1 MIPLSKEGIT
11 SFMVKKVFIVSVLLL
26 ALIVYMHMKVP
37 AQQGVKPFLEFPVK
51 GYTPYTAPISSVF
64 DHSMTTGRYSAD
76 GIVIAYTGEK
86 GSKGRDDDCKEGDGE
101 KFIVNGSY
109 TGTQKSTSKKLC
121 YEGHPGIDFRFKKGT
136 EIYAA
141 ADGEVIAVSINCK
154 EGDRECGGR
163 WGNYVK
169 IRHPNGY
176 LTAYLHLLED
186 SIPERFHN
194 ASIHNPIRVFKGEL
208 IGKVGNTGYSFGP
221 HLHFEVQ
228 NSDNIS
234 VDPYGWLGPFP
245 DPYTRAKNVNLWV
258 NGQQG
263 ILIKSSNRLEVYWL
277 QNGKRYWVMNPTV
290 MEKMCSNPKD
300 PNECIPGWG
309 SHRIIEFPEET
320 IQNIPEG
327 PNFILLPNLADDSI
341 KPSCP
346 PEEGNACSN
355 GLLIRQR
362 EDTKVYVIQDGQ
374 RRWIP
379 SAQIFMEQ
387 GFDWNDVI
395 EVTPAIMQM
404 IPEGPP
410 LGSEVV
416 RSQGFEPGWNLFSVP
431 FVSINVQDLC
441 DDLVPCN
448 PVWHWDPMQGK
459 YQKAN
464 DLQRGKGYFVYV
476 ESSSY
481 LQVQGILVNDPEY
494 KIRLYNGWNM
504 VGQPYDYAVRLADF
518 LFQASESESP
528 IPIGQAIAGGLI
540 RLYLFQQTNTFVWYD
555 VNVFTGEVYR
565 TAWDPDAKKYSPWEK
580 TFISADQVTLNAWQ
594 GMFVKAQGGWLIV
607 PNRPAD
613 MPFELPSFRAPV
625 TWNPDRRTF
634 PSPNLLPPPPG
645 DGEGPTSPS
654 VSNVTPT
661 TLTLGDQASVTL
673 MGTGLTQVTGLDFGP
688 GVQVLDF
695 TVVSDTQIDVTV
707 SVEPTASPGPRD
719 ITLITSNGTFTFSG
733 WITVEA
739 PPWPQDL
746 VVFREMGRCILTP
759 RGGMALKMIM
769 LRNERGGTG
778 TVTVTDIRPV
788 GAGWQ
793 DFQLMR
799 GLGPLGDGRLAV
811 IMARGTCTSNDLAVE
826 IVLDSG
832 GVWSAQAEAER
843 ESIPSPPSFG
853 PNRSRKPKVAVQT
866 RAEGSLITVT
876 VQAPAPTARTRIALH
891 LYDLGGRPVAATES
905 NGRRL
910 LLGAWDRQGHP
921 LANGVYLAL
930 VTVTIHGPQTD
941 TEATV
946 RQVRKVVVLRQR

>member
-1 MIPLSKEGIT
+1 ME
-11 SFMVKKVFIVSVLLL
+11 
-26 ALIVYMHMKVP
+26 
-37 AQQGVKPFLEFPVK
+37 
-51 GYTPYTAPISSVF
+51 
-64 DHSMTTGRYSAD
+64 
-76 GIVIAYTGEK
+76 
-86 GSKGRDDDCKEGDGE
+86 
-101 KFIVNGSY
+101 
-109 TGTQKSTSKKLC
+109 
-121 YEGHPGIDFRFKKGT
+121 
-136 EIYAA
+136 
-141 ADGEVIAVSINCK
+141 
-154 EGDRECGGR
+154 
-163 WGNYVK
+163 
-169 IRHPNGY
+169 
-176 LTAYLHLLED
+176 
-186 SIPERFHN
+186 
-194 ASIHNPIRVFKGEL
+194 
-208 IGKVGNTGYSFGP
+208 
-221 HLHFEVQ
+221 
-228 NSDNIS
+228 
-234 VDPYGWLGPFP
+234 
-245 DPYTRAKNVNLWV
+245 
-258 NGQQG
+258 
-263 ILIKSSNRLEVYWL
+263 
-277 QNGKRYWVMNPTV
+277 NGKR
-290 MEKMCSNPKD
+290 
-300 PNECIPGWG
+300 
-309 SHRIIEFPEET
+309 
-320 IQNIPEG
+320 
-327 PNFILLPNLADDSI
+327 
-341 KPSCP
+341 
-346 PEEGNACSN
+346 
-355 GLLIRQR
+355 
-362 EDTKVYVIQDGQ
+362 
-374 RRWIP
+374 RWIK
-379 SAQIFMEQ
+379 SLDAFEQ
-387 GFDWNDVI
+387 RGYDWNDVI
-395 EVTPAIMQM
+395 EVTPAIISL

-410 LGSEVV
+410 LTDTTTAV
-416 RSQGFEPGWNLFSVP
+416 RSQGFGTGWQLFSVP
-431 FVSINVQDLC
+431 FTSVSVQDIC
-441 DDLVPCN
+441 DDLDPCK
-448 PVWHWDPMQGK
+448 PVWHLDTVRGE
-459 YQKAN
+459 YQQVTELK
-464 DLQRGKGYFVYV
+464 RGLGYWIYV
-476 ESSSY
+476 ERAGF
-481 LQVQGILVNDPEY
+481 VQAQGLLVNDLEY

-719 ITLITSNGTFTFSG
+719 IILITSTGAFTFSG

-778 TVTVTDIRPV
+778 TVTVADIRPV
-788 GAGWQ
+788 GVGWQ

-799 GLGPLGDGRLAV
+799 GLGPLSDGRLAV

-843 ESIPSPPSFG
+843 ESIPSPPSSG
-853 PNRSRKPKVAVQT
+853 PNRSRKPQVAVQT
-866 RAEGSLITVT
+866 RAEGSLIAVT

-891 LYDLGGRPVAATES
+891 LYDLGGRPVAATER
-905 NGRRL
+905 NGRQL

-930 VTVTIHGPQTD
+930 VTVTIYDPQTD